1 MDPIDQIK
9 AKIDIVDLISSYV
22 PLKKMGRNFAARCP
36 FHQETKP
43 SFMISPDRQIF
54 RCFGCEKKGDIFGFI
69 QEKEGFTFRESLE
82 FLAKKAGVTL
92 PRYDKKTRDQK
103 ERLTE
108 INTLAAKLYRHILLN
123 TRTGAA
129 ARKYLE
135 SRGIQ
140 SALWEKFNLG
150 FAPPQ
155 PVLEK
160 FLTKAG
166 FGFSEIAQSG
176 ILVAG
181 DFGRFF
187 DRFRQRLI
195 FPIFNLQG
203 AVVGF
208 SGRVINSQQ
217 EPKYLNSPET
227 LIFQKGSN
235 LYGLNLAKDAVKA
248 TGFAI
253 LVEGEFDVIASHV
266 AGVENVVAVKG
277 TALTD
282 DQIKL
287 ISRFTDQISLCFDVD
302 LAGDA
307 AARRGIELADRAGLN
322 IKVIRIARAK
332 DPDEA
337 VRKSKDL
344 WIGSVESA
352 IPVYDWLIE
361 EVFGRYDGK
370 TAYGAKKI
378 SDEILPALARISD
391 EVVRA
396 HYFQKLASKLSL
408 TEEALWEKAAKFKN
422 LGKVEISETQEE
434 QAEPVSRHQKLSE
447 YYLALLLAGHQF
459 VNSRKDWLDPEAIC
473 TDLRNFYQEIIISTL
488 GAGDFDIK
496 NFSASLVPENLK
508 ILDGLL
514 FINLGQSLESAA
526 VFESELK
533 KTVQA
538 LGQLYYKEKIAQT
551 LSEIKAARQDKDNS
565 DKLAANLNGFLQ
577 KLASLQK
584 E

>member
-9 AKIDIVDLISSYV
+9 AKIDIVDLISQYV

-36 FHQETKP
+36 FHSETKP

-54 RCFGCEKKGDIFGFI
+54 RCFGCEVKGDIFAFI

-92 PRYDKKTRDQK
+92 PRYDKKTRDEK
-103 ERLTE
+103 ERLAE

-123 TRTGAA
+123 TRTGAV
-129 ARKYLE
+129 ARKYLQG
-135 SRGIQ
+135 RKIAP
-140 SALWEKFNLG
+140 ALWEKFNLG

-166 FGFSEIAQSG
+166 FGFAEIAQSG

-181 DFGRFF
+181 DFGKFF

-203 AVVGF
+203 TIIGF
-208 SGRVINSQQ
+208 SGRVINDQQ

-235 LYGLNLAKDAVKA
+235 LYGLNLAKDAVKN

-253 LVEGEFDVIASHV
+253 LTEGEFDVIASHA
-266 AGVENVVAVKG
+266 AGAENVVAVKG
-277 TALTD
+277 TALTG

-287 ISRFTDQISLCFDVD
+287 ISRFTDQIALCFDVD

-307 AARRGIELADRAGLN
+307 AARRGIELADQAGLN
-322 IKVIRIARAK
+322 IKVIRIAGAK

-344 WIGSVESA
+344 WTGSVNAA

-378 SDEILPALARISD
+378 SDEILPVLARISD
-391 EVVRA
+391 EIVRA
-396 HYFQKLASKLSL
+396 HYFQKLASKLGL
-408 TEEALWEKAAKFKN
+408 TEEALWEKAAKFKDSQ
-422 LGKVEISETQEE
+422 KVEIVERQEE
-434 QAEPVSRHQKLSE
+434 QAEPVSRAEKLSE
-447 YYLALLLAGHQF
+447 YYLALLLQGHQF
-459 VNSRKDWLDPEAIC
+459 VNSRKDWPDPESIVI
-473 TDLRNFYQEIIISTL
+473 DLRNFYQEIIISIL

-496 NFSASLVPENLK
+496 NFSASLGAENLK
-508 ILDGLL
+508 ILDSLL
-514 FINLGQSLESAA
+514 FISLGQSLDSEAA
-526 VFESELK
+526 FGEELK
-533 KTVQA
+533 KTVKSLNQS
-538 LGQLYYKEKIAQT
+538 YYKEKIAQT
-551 LSEIKAARQDKDNS
+551 LSEIKVARQDKGNS
-565 DKLAANLNGFLQ
+565 DKLAVNLNNFLQ